1 MFFPR
6 MTVFIEFRSFGYFC
20 GTYTVSEKT
29 VYFPQ
34 KDSIL
39 WNQINPI
46 HSRYFQRKDRILYE
60 RIILSISNVHKLYET
75 VYFEFGNFS
84 IIEDPKLCCR
94 GFCELDRK
102 LLRDD
107 RILSKHPNTIT
118 YCRYSSFLVLL
129 NLLIW
134 GSKEILLCK
143 WSSF

>member
-1 MFFPR
+1 

-20 GTYTVSEKT
+20 GTYTFSEKT

-75 VYFEFGNFS
+75 VYFQFRNLS
-84 IIEDPKLCCR
+84 IIQDPIIWPYVLCSR
-94 GFCELDRK
+94 PYTFEN
-102 LLRDD
+102 D
-107 RILSKHPNTIT
+107 RILSKHPNSIT
-118 YCRYSSFLVLL
+118 YYRCSSFLVLL